1 MNGKKPMSIDLHGVN
16 GKASASDDNAPPV
29 PSAPP
34 PIETTLLTPVTPGLD
49 SALDP
54 IAKKVRNLNKKLKAI
69 EELKDKAKRGERL
82 EATQMKKMEGEVEIR
97 KELTA
102 LGAPYA

>member
-1 MNGKKPMSIDLHGVN
+1 MSIDLNGVN
-16 GKASASDDNAPPV
+16 GKAFNGDTPPV
-29 PSAPP
+29 SSLPP
-34 PIETTLLTPVTPGLD
+34 PIDTALLSPVTPGMD
-49 SALDP
+49 SSLDP

-82 EATQMKKMEGEVEIR
+82 EATQMKKMEGEAEIK

-102 LGAPYA
+102 LGASAP